1 MVRPAILLLLIFGL
15 LAASPVYAHR
25 LKVFATA
32 EGARI
37 EGTAYF
43 AGGGKASGA
52 QVSVLDAQ
60 GRQLASLTPDDQ
72 GAFSY
77 TATRRMDYQIVADTR
92 DGHRA
97 SWTVRASE
105 LPAALPAPADG
116 DKPSTPQAT
125 ARPQQPSAATASPP
139 DAALD
144 SEMVALVERAVA
156 RQVRPLREELEAY
169 GDRVRLHDILGGF
182 GYIAG
187 IAGLGLWWRSR
198 RRQE

>member
-1 MVRPAILLLLIFGL
+1 MARRRAMLLLALGL
-15 LAASPVYAHR
+15 LVSSPLQAHR

-43 AGGGKASGA
+43 AGGAKAG
-52 QVSVLDAQ
+52 
-60 GRQLASLTPDDQ
+60 
-72 GAFSY
+72 GAFISVQDARGRELARLKPDAAGSFSY
-77 TATRRMDYQIVADTR
+77 AATRRMDYRLVADTR
-92 DGHRA
+92 DGHQA
-97 SWTVRASE
+97 SWTVRADE

-116 DKPSTPQAT
+116 GKTSPQGATPRRDPLPSPA
-125 ARPQQPSAATASPP
+125 SAP
-139 DAALD
+139 AAAD
-144 SEMVALVERAVA
+144 SETVARVERAVA

-169 GDRVRLHDILGGF
+169 GDRVRLHDILGGL

-198 RRQE
+198 RREE